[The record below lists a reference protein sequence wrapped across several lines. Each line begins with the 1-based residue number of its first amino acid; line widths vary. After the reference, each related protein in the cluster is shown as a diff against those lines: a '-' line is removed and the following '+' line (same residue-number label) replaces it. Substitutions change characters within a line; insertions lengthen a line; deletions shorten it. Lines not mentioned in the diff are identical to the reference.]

1 MDINGKRIEI
11 LGAYGQV
18 GSAIVKLLL
27 LSGQPAELV
36 LCSLWQ
42 EEADAIQL
50 DCLRWVEQTQS
61 QVPVGQRTR
70 VKARAGDILR
80 TRALEELHTRSRA
93 SEDERGKPLSEAE
106 RLSRQAQYTAA
117 AVDFIYRDYH
127 LFDAAEKEDVNLYRW
142 LVEDRPEILID
153 CVNTATGLA
162 YMDIFTLGKS
172 YLKHKED
179 GGLEVEGGAPFC
191 ELVLA
196 SAALPALVRHVEI
209 IKDGMT
215 QAGTRLYLKVGT
227 TGTGGM
233 GLNIPYTHSESK
245 PSRQLM
251 SKSAVA
257 GAASLLYLL
266 FSRTKDA
273 PLVKEIKPAA
283 LIGWKAIG
291 HGEIRKHGQPINLV
305 DCQLDQGRTIEELRA
320 GNDAA
325 PATPT
330 GENLQG
336 VFINTGENGLFSAAE
351 FEAIT
356 AIEQMELVTAED
368 CARAAVG
375 EIMGESTGFDI
386 VGSLSSVCLDSTYRG
401 GVMRNLAIEK
411 LGVLQGEHGES
422 VAYEILGP
430 PKLSKLLWEAWLLK
444 HHGRLGELL
453 RPIFQDHSANLERRL
468 ALFDSAFDPAALCEQ
483 ITAALADD
491 AETRQR
497 ILSIGL
503 PICTKDMRWL
513 YGPTVA
519 LMRAYPGRRIG
530 ELLSDAHMQRY
541 FLDNGA
547 VELLPSNMERW
558 QARLRGALEYH
569 YQLGGDEA
577 GSSSGYDFRR
587 LFSVRTAPD
596 GTVTDVEL
604 QIGELL
610 GWLFVTEEGGS
621 RRRHF
626 FHPGHGAGSGPALE
640 AGGAG

>member
-1 MDINGKRIEI
+1 MDINGKSILI

-27 LSGQPAELV
+27 ANGRPAQLV

-42 EEADAIQL
+42 NEAEDISAASQ
-50 DCLRWVEQTQS
+50 RWIEDLQRE
-61 QVPVGQRTR
+61 VPAAERTV
-70 VKARAGDILR
+70 VKPRHGDILR
-80 TRALEELHTRSRA
+80 TRKLEELHARSRA
-93 SEDERGKPLSEAE
+93 ANGPDGQPLSQEE
-106 RLSRQAQYTAA
+106 KLHRQAAYTSA
-117 AVDFIYRDYH
+117 AVEFVFKDYN
-127 LFDAAEKEDVNLYRW
+127 LFSAEEKQDINLYRW
-142 LVEDRPEILID
+142 LTEDKPDILVD

-179 GGLEVEGGAPFC
+179 GQLEQEGAAPFA

-196 SAALPALVRHVEI
+196 SAALPSLVRHMEI

-215 QAGTRLYLKVGT
+215 LAGTGLYLKVGT

-257 GAASLLYLL
+257 GASSLLYLL

-273 PLVKEIKPAA
+273 PLIKEIKPAA
-283 LIGWKAIG
+283 LIGWKSIG
-291 HGEIRKHGQPINLV
+291 YGPIRKHGQEIAIV
-305 DCQLDQGRTIEELRA
+305 DCKLDQGRTLEDFKT
-320 GNDAA
+320 GNDEA
-325 PATPT
+325 PAQPT
-330 GENLQG
+330 GDQLQG
-336 VFINTGENGLFSAAE
+336 VFIDTGENGVFSAAE

-375 EIMGESTGFDI
+375 EIMGESTGYDI

-401 GVMRNLAIEK
+401 GVMRNLAVDK
-411 LGVLQGEHGES
+411 LNALQSEYGES

-430 PKLSKLLWEAWLLK
+430 PKLSKLLWEAFLLK
-444 HHGRLGELL
+444 KLGRLSELL
-453 RPIFQDHSANLERRL
+453 KPIFQESTASLDRRL
-468 ALFDSAFDPAALCEQ
+468 EMLGEAFDPEAICEQ
-483 ITAALADD
+483 ITAALASDD
-491 AETRQR
+491 ETRQR
-497 ILSIGL
+497 IISIGI
-503 PICTKDMRWL
+503 PICTKDKRWI

-519 LMRAYPGRRIG
+519 MMRAFPGRKIG
-530 ELLSDAHMQRY
+530 ELLTDVHMQRY

-547 VELLPSNMERW
+547 VELLPGNLERW
-558 QARLRGALEYH
+558 HERLRGALKYH
-569 YQLGGDEA
+569 YLFNDEENA
-577 GSSSGYDFRR
+577 VNSSAFDYRR
-587 LFSVRTAPD
+587 LFNVNYAPD
-596 GTVTDVEL
+596 GTVAKVDL
-604 QIGELL
+604 QIGEML

-626 FHPGHGAGSGPALE
+626 FHPGEDSPCMKSMKSST
-640 AGGAG
+640 